1 MAKCYLIPLYR
12 FSALDLFK
20 IERAMYV
27 VRAVTMPCEFV
38 DQLAREL
45 ERGRT
50 GTVLPK
56 PVSQPMTRNFQLKA
70 AKHVKLSN

>member
-1 MAKCYLIPLYR
+1 
-12 FSALDLFK
+12 
-20 IERAMYV
+20 MYV